1 VLPRDC
7 RVRHHGA
14 VTEKLHAPAPLPPDP
29 EQYDAVRN
37 EHARRRGLKQAYIA
51 GGDDPDLHATLRRER
66 YYLRILIVMV
76 VLIVVIGFGLG
87 IIEAL
92 IVAPPA

>member
-1 VLPRDC
+1 M
-7 RVRHHGA
+7 
-14 VTEKLHAPAPLPPDP
+14 TETPHAPAPLPPDP

-51 GGDDPDLHATLRRER
+51 GGDDPELHATLRRER
-66 YYLRILIVMV
+66 YYLRILIAMV

-92 IVAPPA
+92 IVTPPA